1 MKKVEIAFLL
11 VLFTITAGVLTAA
24 PDTDAISPDPAT
36 VPDPYVEEGFFFDG
50 IEGVLVRTGNSDI
63 WKFAPNEDVFITDE
77 RNYPAGKAL
86 PMLPCSVLEQ
96 MTEAAGNDTKMS
108 VRLWA
113 LFTEYNKV
121 NYLFGVYFLPLEET
135 IAQSLPAV
143 DETQTDDTEEPAAE
157 PERDSIIP
165 ENILKQIKSHKTP
178 DLKKF
183 QQISQ
188 VSGDLNLVGR
198 SGHLIFKDDTR
209 RFQPDAFGMK
219 VDRTEYE
226 LLPSH
231 MRGKAEMQMMTT
243 PGRDRYNVSGLVTQY
258 KGKTYM
264 LLWRVARTYDH
275 GNFSG

>member
-1 MKKVEIAFLL
+1 MTKVQIAFLL
-11 VLFTITAGVLTAA
+11 AIFAITAGVLTAA
-24 PDTDAISPDPAT
+24 PATDAITPEPAT
-36 VPDPYVEEGFFFDG
+36 VPDPAVEEGFFFDG

-77 RNYPAGKAL
+77 RNYPSGKAL
-86 PMLPCSVLEQ
+86 RVLPCSVLEQ
-96 MTEAAGNDTKMS
+96 MTEVAGNEKKLA

-113 LFTEYNKV
+113 LFTEYNQV
-121 NYLFGVYFLPLEET
+121 NYLFGVYFFPLEET
-135 IAQSLPAV
+135 VPQSQPAV
-143 DETQTDDTEEPAAE
+143 DETQTDSTEEPTVA
-157 PERDSIIP
+157 PKQDSIIP
-165 ENILKQIKSHKTP
+165 EDILKQIKSRKAP

-183 QQISQ
+183 QQISK

-219 VDRTEYE
+219 VDSTEFE

-264 LLWRVARTYDH
+264 LLWRVTRTYSH